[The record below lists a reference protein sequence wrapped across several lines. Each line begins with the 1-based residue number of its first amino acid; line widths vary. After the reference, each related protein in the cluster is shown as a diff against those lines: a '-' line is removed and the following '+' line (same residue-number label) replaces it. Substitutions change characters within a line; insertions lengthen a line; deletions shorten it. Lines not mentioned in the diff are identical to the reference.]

1 MAGSIQDTFFE
12 ECEELLEAM
21 DEGLTA
27 IEGGDQDPET
37 VNAVFRAVHSIKGG
51 AGAFGFDELV
61 AFAHTFETVF
71 DDVRS
76 NKLEL
81 DTKLIQLLFR
91 ASDHLADLVTTS
103 RDGGQANAEHHDVLI
118 KALGEYIDE
127 EEEEIVFEPM
137 GFGGPDIGAL
147 PDLPLPDLDDLP
159 PLGDIAPA
167 GPVETFYKIRFHPLK
182 EMFATGNEPFFL
194 LQALSDMGTLDVKL
208 DDSELTGFD
217 AMDLDE
223 SYLAWDIELRS
234 KEPRATIE
242 AVFEFVEGLCEL
254 TLTGEATGAAEEPAS
269 DDDAALAALNAA
281 FGSSPA
287 EAPALAEPAAPAEA
301 EAVDPAPLAEAAPA
315 EPAPAPVAEVKAEKA
330 PAKAEESAPA
340 PAKTEGRG
348 PKPTLRVELE
358 RVDRLINAVGEL
370 IINHSMLAQQIA
382 NLDAGDLRDVEIE
395 LEGFKNLA
403 RDIQEGVMAIR
414 AQPVKPLFQRM
425 ARIVREAS
433 AATGKTCK
441 LVTEGEATEVD
452 KTVIERLSDP
462 LTHILRNAVDHGVES
477 PEDREAAGKSKGG
490 EIRLSASHRSGSVY
504 IEVKDDGAGVNR
516 PRVKQIAIDKGL
528 IPENAE
534 LTDNEIDNLLFLPG
548 FSTAKEISN
557 LSGRGVGMD
566 VVKNAV
572 TSLGGRVNVTS
583 TPGKGSVFSIILP
596 LTLAVMDGMVVSVG
610 GQTMVVPI
618 TSIVETM
625 RGNDEMVNNLG
636 ADGTLL
642 SIRGSFVPVCN
653 VADALG
659 LSDPFTEQKPGV
671 FLLVETE
678 TGARSA
684 LAVDDIH
691 DQRQVVIKSLDGVCG
706 NIDGVSAATILGDGK
721 IAMILDPESI
731 IAASPAAA
739 FDTDRRVS

>member
-51 AGAFGFDELV
+51 AGAFGLEELV
-61 AFAHTFETVF
+61 AFAHKFETVF

-103 RDGGQANAEHHDVLI
+103 RDGGQTDAEHHDVLI
-118 KALGEYIDE
+118 KALEEYIDE

-137 GFGGPDIGAL
+137 GFGGIDVGGL

-159 PLGDIAPA
+159 PLDAVPA
-167 GPVETFYKIRFHPLK
+167 GPVESLYKIRFHPLK

-208 DDSELTGFD
+208 DDSELPGFD
-217 AMDLDE
+217 GMDLDE

-234 KEPRATIE
+234 KEPRAVIE

-254 TLTGEATGAAEEPAS
+254 TVTAEEAEAS
-269 DDDAALAALNAA
+269 EEAGGDDDAALAALNAA
-281 FGSSPA
+281 FGAAPDVP
-287 EAPALAEPAAPAEA
+287 EAPAPAEPAA
-301 EAVDPAPLAEAAPA
+301 DPAPLAEAAPA
-315 EPAPAPVAEVKAEKA
+315 EPEPAPVAEVKAEKA
-330 PAKAEESAPA
+330 PAKAEEPAPA
-340 PAKTEGRG
+340 PAKTENRG

-462 LTHILRNAVDHGVES
+462 LTHILRNAVDHGVEK
-477 PEDREAAGKSKGG
+477 PEDREAAGKPKSG

-504 IEVKDDGAGVNR
+504 IEIKDDGAGVNR

-625 RGNDEMVNNLG
+625 RGNDEMLNNLG

-642 SIRGSFVPVCN
+642 SIRGNFVPVCD

-659 LSDPFTEQKPGV
+659 LKDPFADNQQPGV

-678 TGARSA
+678 TGQRCA

-739 FDTDRRVS
+739 FDHDRRAS